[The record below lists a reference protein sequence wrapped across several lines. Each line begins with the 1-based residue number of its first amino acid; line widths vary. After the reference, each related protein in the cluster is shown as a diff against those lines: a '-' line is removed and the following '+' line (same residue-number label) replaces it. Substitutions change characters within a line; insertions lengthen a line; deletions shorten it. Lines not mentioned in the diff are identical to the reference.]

1 MRLILG
7 LLIAAAVAYGAIM
20 LLVFMF
26 QPRLVYFPQTGR
38 ELISSPR
45 ALGLDFED
53 VALHPAD
60 GIRLHGW
67 WVPARDARGTVLL
80 MHGNAGN
87 ISNRLGYVTM
97 FNRIGYSVLLFDYR
111 GYGKSGGNP
120 DEEGTYRDA
129 EAAWQ
134 HLTEARKVRA
144 GDIVLV
150 GESLGGGVATWL
162 ARKYP
167 PRALVLAST
176 FTSVP
181 DLGVQIY
188 PWLPVR
194 LLARVHYDNR
204 GRIGQIDAP
213 VLIAHSRDDDVIPY
227 AHGEA
232 LYAAAR
238 EPKQLLLLAG
248 GHNDGLI
255 YTREAWID
263 AVAGFIEKARPKTD

>member
-1 MRLILG
+1 VILN
-7 LLIAAAVAYGAIM
+7 LLIAAVAGYGLIL
-20 LLVFMF
+20 LLVFIF

-38 ELISSPR
+38 ELIATPR
-45 ALGLDFED
+45 AVGLDFED

-60 GIRLHGW
+60 GIKLHGW
-67 WVPARDARGTVLL
+67 WVPARDPRGTVLL

-97 FNRIGYSVLLFDYR
+97 FNRLGYSVLLFDYR

-120 DEEGTYRDA
+120 GEEGIYRDA

-162 ARKYP
+162 ALKYP

-181 DLGVQIY
+181 DLGSQIY

-194 LLARVHYDNR
+194 LLSRVSYDNR
-204 GRIGQIDAP
+204 ARMGAIHAP

-232 LYAAAR
+232 LYAAAL
-238 EPKQLLLLAG
+238 EPKQMLLLAG

-255 YTREAWID
+255 YTRDAWVD
-263 AVAGFIEKARPKTD
+263 AVAGFLEKARGSKD